1 MADVDAFYRKIKL
14 RLVESG
20 DWDRMKTTIGP
31 MLNGSGWLDDIKHQG
46 VERAHKM
53 DQLSFQT
60 LFEEMST
67 AGHIALP
74 LSTRREVQ
82 ALIREYLERQFE

>member
-14 RLVESG
+14 RLIESG
-20 DWDRMKTTIGP
+20 EWDRMKATIGP
-31 MLNGSGWLDDIKHQG
+31 KLNESGWLDDIKHKG
-46 VERAHKM
+46 VDRAHEM

-67 AGHIALP
+67 AGHVGLP
-74 LSTRREVQ
+74 LVVRREVQ
-82 ALIREYLERQFE
+82 ALIREYLEKQFE